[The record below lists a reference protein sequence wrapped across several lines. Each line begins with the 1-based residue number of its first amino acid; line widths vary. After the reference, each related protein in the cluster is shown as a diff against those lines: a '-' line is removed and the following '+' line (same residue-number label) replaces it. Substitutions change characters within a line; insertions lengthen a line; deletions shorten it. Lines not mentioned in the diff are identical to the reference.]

1 MKNKEYI
8 IHAGDDLS
16 KVFKE
21 SIQENQPAEQK
32 EFPLLAIDGG
42 GTKTIAV
49 ITDEKG
55 NVLSTGKSGT
65 ANYHVAGKKGAINT
79 LKEVITKAVNN
90 LKEHYYPD
98 RFVEIS
104 FQKCVFALAGIDTS
118 IDQVNVDEIVSQALA
133 KSGVKINKVII
144 ENDALSVLLGATN
157 NQPGAILIAGTGS
170 IVFAHDGKDN
180 YVRTGGLG
188 HRLGDEGSGYWI
200 GKQAISA
207 ILKMHDG
214 RGPKTL
220 LQELVLEHF
229 NFTDH
234 EALYNWVYSPDFSI
248 HQVGALAKIVEKAN
262 YQEDA
267 VSRTILERSADE
279 LYQLVSTAVK
289 RIGITEVPFKLLL
302 LGGVL
307 QNSDFVKGQLLDR
320 VKQTMPDADLLSTH
334 KKPIELIV
342 QRGLNGM

>member
-1 MKNKEYI
+1 MESKEYI
-8 IHAGDDLS
+8 FHAGDDLN
-16 KVFKE
+16 KDFNV
-21 SIQENQPAEQK
+21 NQPAERK

-49 ITDEKG
+49 ITDERGKI
-55 NVLSTGKSGT
+55 LSTGKSGT
-65 ANYHVAGKKGAINT
+65 ANYHVAGKKDAINT
-79 LKEVITKAVNN
+79 LKEVIIQAVNN
-90 LKEHYYPD
+90 LKEQDYPN
-98 RFVEIS
+98 RSVEIC
-104 FQKCVFALAGIDTS
+104 FHKCVFALAGLDTT
-118 IDQVNVDEIVSQALA
+118 IDQVNVDEIVSKALV
-133 KSGVKINKVII
+133 KSGIKINKVII

-157 NQPGAILIAGTGS
+157 HQPGAILIAGTGS
-170 IVFAHDGKDN
+170 IVFAHDGKEN

-200 GKQAISA
+200 GKQAITA

-214 RGPKTL
+214 RGPQTWL
-220 LQELVLEHF
+220 EELILKHF

-248 HQVGALAKIVEKAN
+248 HQVGALAKIVEQAN
-262 YQEDA
+262 DERDA
-267 VSRTILERSADE
+267 VSRTILEQSAEE
-279 LYQLVSTAVK
+279 LYQLVSTAVN
-289 RIGITEVPFKLLL
+289 RVGIADIPFKLML

-320 VKQTMPDADLLSTH
+320 IKQAMPHADLLSTH

-342 QRGLNGM
+342 QRGLN

>member
-1 MKNKEYI
+1 MTSKEYFF
-8 IHAGDDLS
+8 HAGDDLS
-16 KVFKE
+16 KTFKK
-21 SIQENQPAEQK
+21 SIRENQPAEQK
-32 EFPLLAIDGG
+32 ELPILAIDGG

-49 ITDEKG
+49 ITDKAG

-79 LKEVITKAVNN
+79 LKEVIVKAVNN
-90 LKEHYYPD
+90 LKKYHYPD

-104 FQKCVFALAGIDTS
+104 FHKCVFALAGIDTKK
-118 IDQVNVDEIVSQALA
+118 DQVNVDEIVSQALA
-133 KSGVKINKVII
+133 QSGIKIDKVII

-170 IVFAHDGKDN
+170 IVFAHDGKEN
-180 YVRTGGLG
+180 YVRTGGFG

-262 YQEDA
+262 YEGDGA
-267 VSRTILERSADE
+267 SRTILEQSADE
-279 LYQLVSTAVK
+279 LYQLVSTAVN
-289 RIGITEVPFKLLL
+289 RVGIVDVPFKLLL

-307 QNSDFVKGQLLDR
+307 QNSHFVKGQLLDR
-320 VKQTMPDADLLSTH
+320 VKQAMPGAELLYTH
-334 KKPIELIV
+334 KKPIELII
-342 QRGLNGM
+342 QRGLNG